1 MIVARKSQRSS
12 RGADTGVND
21 GAVQRAWW
29 KLARGVAQDKSSC
42 PYVLGADFVTQVY
55 NSRFGSNLEN
65 DAFHGTDIIIAPA
78 KISRQRYDGPVQT

>member
-1 MIVARKSQRSS
+1 MIVAGKGQRSS

-21 GAVQRAWW
+21 GAMQRARW

-42 PYVLGADFVTQVY
+42 PYILRADFVTQIY
-55 NSRFGSNLEN
+55 NSRFGSNVEN

-78 KISRQRYDGPVQT
+78 KVSRQRYDGRGQT